1 MKRVLSGIQPTGAN
15 LHLGNYFGAVK
26 QFLKLQDM
34 EDTECFF
41 FIANLHALT
50 TISDKDELIKNTE
63 EVAVEYLAFGLDPE
77 KSLIFMQSD
86 VPEVTELTWYFSNVT
101 PVGLLE
107 RCHSYKD
114 KIAKG
119 VSPNH
124 GLFTYPVLM
133 ASDILIYCS
142 DLVPVGKDQK
152 QHLEVTRD
160 IAQRFNNTY
169 GEVFPLPESLIM
181 GATAEVPGT
190 DGRKMSKTYRNTIDL
205 FAPEKQLK
213 KSIMS
218 VVTDS
223 KGVDDPKEPDT
234 CAPLLLLE
242 LFRSEEENRTFRE
255 KFAAG
260 GTGYGEVKKTLF
272 TTFMDVFRP
281 VRDKREEILANMD
294 FVRDTLKTS
303 GEKARQ
309 VAAETLRN
317 VRKVTGIPAKREA

>member
-15 LHLGNYFGAVK
+15 LHLGNYFGAVS

-34 EDTECFF
+34 DDTECFF

-50 TISDKDELIKNTE
+50 TITDKEELLKNTE
-63 EVAVEYLAFGLDPE
+63 EVAVEYLAFGLDPDRAV
-77 KSLIFMQSD
+77 LFLQSD
-86 VPEVTELTWYFSNVT
+86 VPEVTELTWFFSNVT

-114 KIAKG
+114 KVAKG
-119 VSPNH
+119 VSPNY

-133 ASDILIYCS
+133 ASDILIYLS
-142 DLVPVGKDQK
+142 DMVPVGKDQK

-169 GEVFPLPESLIM
+169 GDIFPLPEPLIL
-181 GATAEVPGT
+181 GAGAEVPGT

-205 FAPEKQLK
+205 FVPEKQLK

-223 KGVDDPKEPDT
+223 KGVDEPKDPDT

-242 LFRSEEENRTFRE
+242 LFRSDEENQSFRQE
-255 KFAAG
+255 FASG
-260 GTGYGEVKKTLF
+260 GIGYGDVKKRLF
-272 TTFMDVFRP
+272 STIMDEFRP
-281 VRDKREEILANMD
+281 VRDKREEILSNMD
-294 FVRDTLKTS
+294 YVRAALKKG
-303 GEKARQ
+303 GEKARET
-309 VAAETLRN
+309 AAETM
-317 VRKVTGIPAKREA
+317 RKVRDVTGVPL